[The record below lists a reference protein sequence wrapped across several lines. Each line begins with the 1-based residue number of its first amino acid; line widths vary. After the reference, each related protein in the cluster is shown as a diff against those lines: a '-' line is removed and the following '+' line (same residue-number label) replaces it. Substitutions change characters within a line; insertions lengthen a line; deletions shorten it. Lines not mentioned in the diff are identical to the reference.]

1 MKMPSVR
8 RAHRAQSGAV
18 LMIGMVML
26 LMISLIAISVIRLS
40 TRHTQIVG
48 NEQVRSEAVAAANYA
63 LDTVMNQPY
72 TSWDPSYRTATGSTT
87 SVNLGTSKTDDSAAG
102 TAGSM
107 NVAIKNL
114 ECKRARVIKS
124 AELVQRNAS
133 GTYYVAST
141 DASCFGGGGS
151 PGLTIVD
158 TSASGSPNDNS
169 LCATVLYDMQAQ
181 ANDPKLLSAAPLVQ
195 QGVEVRTD
203 ITALTD
209 SCS

>member
-8 RAHRAQSGAV
+8 PACRAQSGAV

-48 NEQVRSEAVAAANYA
+48 NEQVRTEAVAAANYA

-72 TSWDPSYRTATGSTT
+72 TSWDPSYKTATGSTT
-87 SVNLGTSKTDDSAAG
+87 SVNLGTSKTEDS
-102 TAGSM
+102 TAVSM

-133 GTYYVAST
+133 GTFYVAST

>member
-1 MKMPSVR
+1 
-8 RAHRAQSGAV
+8 V

-26 LMISLIAISVIRLS
+26 LMVSLIAISVIRLS

-48 NEQVRSEAVAAANYA
+48 NEQVRTEAVAAANYA

-72 TSWDPSYRTATGSTT
+72 TSWDPSYKTATGSTT
-87 SVNLGTSKTDDSAAG
+87 SVNLGTSKTEDS
-102 TAGSM
+102 TAVSM

-133 GTYYVAST
+133 GTFYVAST